1 MCLTTR
7 RLCHTMRDK
16 VKCGMNR
23 MAKDEAKSETLSVRV
38 KPSVK
43 RILERWAQEE
53 DRSVSQIIERMV
65 LAKDKKTSR
74 RS

>member
-1 MCLTTR
+1 MFDNAPVMSYNAR
-7 RLCHTMRDK
+7 QSQ
-16 VKCGMNR
+16 VWNNR